1 MENAVAFPRPSVQ
14 RYTKA
19 KKEMYILNCPYCEK
33 QASSFFKM
41 YFWGYFPGNQPRKCK
56 NCSKPIKHNLNSYM
70 QCGAIFLVSLIIL
83 SHFLDPIL
91 SLFNNPTETN
101 TMVKEVPT
109 IDLIGLAEWVIE
121 ASIVI
126 LILFIS
132 FEIPARYFGLRAYK
146 KR

>member
-1 MENAVAFPRPSVQ
+1 MGYFR

-41 YFWGYFPGNQPRKCK
+41 YFCGYFPGKQPNKCI
-56 NCSKPIKHNLNSYM
+56 NCSKPIKHNLNGYM
-70 QCGAIFLVSLIIL
+70 QCGVIFLISLIIVF
-83 SHFLDPIL
+83 HFLDPIL
-91 SLFNNPTETN
+91 PLFNNNPDITTI
-101 TMVKEVPT
+101 VIEVPT
-109 IDLIGLAEWVIE
+109 IDFIGFAEWVIE
-121 ASIVI
+121 AAIVI

-132 FEIPARYFGLRAYK
+132 FEIPARYFGVRAYK